1 MSPLSLAIGLIGLQT
16 RPVRRHRPNLTPIEV
31 ESTSNNV
38 QKPMGRPAGVSGL
51 AGQAAAAWLST
62 QTRILK
68 PPRQPRQI
76 WSFRS
81 LSGKAQDECSWGFW
95 EQNVAGGST
104 QTEPGSRAGGSSG
117 SSRARTRLLPGSV
130 KLKPWSVVV
139 LQEHVRHDP
148 AGSC

>member
-95 EQNVAGGST
+95 EQNVAGGFNPDGT
-104 QTEPGSRAGGSSG
+104 WQQGRWQQWQQQGQDQAVARKWIQTYRMDEA
-117 SSRARTRLLPGSV
+117 TFE
-130 KLKPWSVVV
+130 V
-139 LQEHVRHDP
+139 LFER
-148 AGSC
+148 